1 MDNSFTDISGAQVAD
16 TQVADAAVPTES
28 RSIRVRRMV
37 DEVEAALR
45 NDTPAQVSARF
56 ADWQVEF
63 PKIFEMV
70 LTRSYPREVLEMM
83 LKNLEKMESGN
94 LSQHNASVA
103 VGTVLVDTFVKP
115 QLKNVPTKPPANM
128 KPKRD

>member
-1 MDNSFTDISGAQVAD
+1 MDNAADISGAV
-16 TQVADAAVPTES
+16 VIEEREP

-37 DEVEAALR
+37 VEVEAALR
-45 NDTPAQVSARF
+45 NETPAQVSARF
-56 ADWQVEF
+56 ADWQTEF

-115 QLKNVPTKPPANM
+115 QLKNAPPPPPKAAATKA
-128 KPKRD
+128 KKD

>member
-1 MDNSFTDISGAQVAD
+1 MKMDTPSVDISGAGVVVAEERE
-16 TQVADAAVPTES
+16 A

-37 DEVEAALR
+37 TEVEAALR
-45 NDTPAQVSARF
+45 NETPAQVSSRF
-56 ADWQVEF
+56 ADWQAEF

-83 LKNLEKMESGN
+83 LKNLEKMESGS

-103 VGTVLVDTFVKP
+103 VGSVLVDTFVKP
-115 QLKNVPTKPPANM
+115 QLKNAPTKPPAGAY
-128 KPKRD
+128 KLKKD

>member
-1 MDNSFTDISGAQVAD
+1 MESHDISGATVSAP
-16 TQVADAAVPTES
+16 AES

-37 DEVEAALR
+37 EEVEAALR
-45 NDTPAQVSARF
+45 NETPAQVSSRF
-56 ADWQVEF
+56 ADWQAEF

-70 LTRSYPREVLEMM
+70 LTRTYPREVLEMM

-115 QLKNVPTKPPANM
+115 QLKNAPTKPPANM